1 MDFWEAFMQKEYAV
15 RVDSQAEHGVCMEA
29 LREHTSREYEHVWNS
44 SFPDLY
50 WASNH
55 VGGWTGT
62 SGPYAKQKI
71 TFAQWCEMITASTE
85 DTLQPDLSEVI

>member
-15 RVDSQAEHGVCMEA
+15 RVDSQAEHDVFMEE
-29 LREHTSREYEHVWNS
+29 LREHTSREYGHMWNAS
-44 SFPDLY
+44 HPYLY

-62 SGPYAKQKI
+62 GWIYVKQKI